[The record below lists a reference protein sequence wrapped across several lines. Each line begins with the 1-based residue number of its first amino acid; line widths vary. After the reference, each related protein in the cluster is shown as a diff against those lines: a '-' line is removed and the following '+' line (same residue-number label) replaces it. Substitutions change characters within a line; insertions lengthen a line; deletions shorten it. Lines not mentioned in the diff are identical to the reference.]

1 MIRKV
6 RPESRRWIASQVL
19 GSPFRLPIDPSSA
32 FVPFVPLPDT
42 QRSAWAIL
50 CPAGCTTDLIILLE
64 YAGQWVECPTC
75 GFRFLGPH
83 PAQPKMVAE
92 ARARAARV
100 AAEGAKM
107 AGVLAAL
114 AKVDPQPEPPVA
126 AKPDRPKAAKPQAK
140 FPGKSPPLPESD
152 ELRFAEPVSG
162 QAQVMD
168 VLEMLAAAS
177 REAATPPPAAKRSRI
192 MLKARPVPKPPAQQE
207 AKAASALDELEK
219 KCRRPAGRQPVVPE
233 PPRRASLP
241 SEPAPGDLT
250 PEETLAI
257 DALEALAEATI
268 PARKAPAP
276 AAAATPAAAAR
287 PAAAKKSL
295 SRVAL
300 RLDMSAPRR
309 RKKSPVTKRPA
320 RGAMRTAAHAISPAH
335 ARGGHGDLVLAW
347 VVSLAIAAAIVATAF
362 GCGLPDLALG
372 AVPFVG
378 LAVIRTWKALQRN
391 RDDGMSYY

>member
-1 MIRKV
+1 
-6 RPESRRWIASQVL
+6 
-19 GSPFRLPIDPSSA
+19 
-32 FVPFVPLPDT
+32 
-42 QRSAWAIL
+42 
-50 CPAGCTTDLIILLE
+50 
-64 YAGQWVECPTC
+64 
-75 GFRFLGPH
+75 
-83 PAQPKMVAE
+83 MVAE

-126 AKPDRPKAAKPQAK
+126 AKPDKPKAAKPQAK
-140 FPGKSPPLPESD
+140 LPGKSPPLPESD
-152 ELRFAEPVSG
+152 EFRFAEPVSG

-177 REAATPPPAAKRSRI
+177 REAATPPPAAKRPRI
-192 MLKARPVPKPPAQQE
+192 MFKARPVPKSPAQQE

-219 KCRRPAGRQPVVPE
+219 KCHRPAGRQPVVPE
-233 PPRRASLP
+233 PPRRATP
-241 SEPAPGDLT
+241 PAEPAPGDLT

-276 AAAATPAAAAR
+276 AAAATPAAAAATPAAAAR
-287 PAAAKKSL
+287 PVAAKKSP

-300 RLDMSAPRR
+300 RLDMGAPRR

-320 RGAMRTAAHAISPAH
+320 RGAMRTAARAISPAR
-335 ARGGHGDLVLAW
+335 ARAVHGDLVLTWA
-347 VVSLAIAAAIVATAF
+347 VSLAIAAAIVATAF

-378 LAVIRTWKALQRN
+378 LAVIRTWTSLQRRTN
-391 RDDGMSYY
+391 DGLPY